1 MNGMYLNFCIK
12 AFKTK
17 EQFKFWLAQDCR
29 RKTFLNLVFITSLAL
44 ILLFAAPEVFAQQTI
59 ESMLEGGQS
68 VIQATVSFLMNLAVV
83 LGLGA
88 IIYGFKLIYDKSN
101 ERENVKNS
109 HIVFAI
115 LGGTM
120 LLILWFV
127 VEALTGSLGGS
138 SSDIGSQGNFSW

>member
-1 MNGMYLNFCIK
+1 MNSMYLNFCLK

-17 EQFKFWLAQDCR
+17 EQFKLWLAQDYR
-29 RKTFLNLVFITSLAL
+29 GKTFFISLLAL
-44 ILLFAAPEVFAQQTI
+44 FFLLAAPEAFAQQKI
-59 ESMLEGGQS
+59 EDMLQGGQS
-68 VIQATVSFLMNLAVV
+68 VIQAAVSFLMNLSVV
-83 LGLGA
+83 LGLAA

-127 VEALTGSLGGS
+127 VEAITGSLGGGS
-138 SSDIGSQGNFSW
+138 GDIGSQGNFSW